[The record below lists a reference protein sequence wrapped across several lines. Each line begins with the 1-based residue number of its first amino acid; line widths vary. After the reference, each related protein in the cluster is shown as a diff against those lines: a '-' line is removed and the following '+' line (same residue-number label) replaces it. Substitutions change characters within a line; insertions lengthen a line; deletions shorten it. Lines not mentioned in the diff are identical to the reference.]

1 MSSIGSVIA
10 NQTRA
15 LNNGDFK
22 NGIFQ
27 KLKTSVERMI
37 ASRNSTKTHSG
48 CRWEIKFSKN
58 SSRKVSRRE
67 DAKMPWTNRTI
78 CQDPGP
84 VPTRPN
90 VQKPVGYESGER
102 GGLRNGGRVES
113 GVNNNCV
120 S

>member
-1 MSSIGSVIA
+1 
-10 NQTRA
+10 
-15 LNNGDFK
+15 
-22 NGIFQ
+22 
-27 KLKTSVERMI
+27 
-37 ASRNSTKTHSG
+37 
-48 CRWEIKFSKN
+48 
-58 SSRKVSRRE
+58 
-67 DAKMPWTNRTI
+67 MPWTNRTI